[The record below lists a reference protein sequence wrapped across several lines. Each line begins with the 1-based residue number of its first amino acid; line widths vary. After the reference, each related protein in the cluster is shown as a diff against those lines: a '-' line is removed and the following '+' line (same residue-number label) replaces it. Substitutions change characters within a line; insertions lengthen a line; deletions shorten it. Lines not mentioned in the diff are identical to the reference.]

1 MRKILLLFIT
11 LLSLQYFYT
20 VDAQDTITDRY
31 DVSLL
36 TCGPGTSE
44 AYQAFGHTAIR
55 VIDKKLN
62 SDVVYNYGVFNFHD
76 PDFYLKF
83 TQGKLLYY
91 LEKEPFYW
99 FLQNYQEQNRW
110 VRQQD
115 LDISIEAETALVN
128 ALELNSLP
136 ENKYYKYDFL
146 FNNCS
151 TQQRDLLLK
160 SLGASVNFDRY
171 QAPVETFRD
180 MIDRYMAYDE
190 YTDLGI
196 DLLLGLPCDA
206 TASNQERM
214 FLPDEL
220 MTAIDSATINGKP
233 LVKNSRMLFTATP
246 TPSGFKLG
254 PAFFVWII
262 FFILILQQVRG
273 KRVTQARG
281 IGFTYFFITGTIG
294 FVLLFMWFGTDHL
307 CTKWNLNLLWAF
319 PLHLPLSFFLLKKDI
334 PKWVKSYFYFFRI
347 FFLLM
352 IIFWAFR
359 LQDFHKTIFP
369 ILLIG
374 IWSISKFYPI
384 PKVKEQPE

>member
-1 MRKILLLFIT
+1 M
-11 LLSLQYFYT
+11 LSLQLNSL
-20 VDAQDTITDRY
+20 VKAQDTLADRY
-31 DVSLL
+31 EVSLL
-36 TCGPGTSE
+36 TCGPGTAE

-55 VIDKKLN
+55 VVDKLLN
-62 SDVVYNYGVFNFHD
+62 TDIVYNYGVFDFQD

-99 FLQNYQEQNRW
+99 FLGNYQEQKRW

-115 LDISIEAETALVN
+115 LDISSQAKTDLVA

-151 TQQRDLLLK
+151 TQQRDLLMK
-160 SLGASVNFDRY
+160 SLGPSLNFDRY

-206 TASNQERM
+206 KASNFQRM
-214 FLPDEL
+214 FLPNEL
-220 MTAIDSATINGKP
+220 MEALDSATINGKP
-233 LVKNSRMLFTATP
+233 VVKHSRWLNNVSP
-246 TPSGFKLG
+246 EPLGFKLG
-254 PAFFVWII
+254 SAFFVWLL

-273 KRVTQARG
+273 KRSTQARG
-281 IGFTYFFITGTIG
+281 ISFTYFFITGSIG

-307 CTKWNLNLLWAF
+307 CTKSNLNLLWAF

-334 PKWVKSYFYFFRI
+334 PKWVKSYFYCFRI

-352 IIFWAFR
+352 IIFWALR
-359 LQDFHKTIFP
+359 PQNFHQTIFP
-369 ILLIG
+369 IILIG
-374 IWSISKFYPI
+374 IWCVSKFYPI